1 MFKRVEKILNSIGEG
16 ITICDANLRH
26 VFSNARF
33 GEMTGLDK
41 DAQGVS
47 ILEHYPGSISDT
59 CVSVEVVRT
68 RKQYTSINTYN
79 NGVSLLST
87 GVPVFDDDGNLQY
100 VVTISRNI
108 TELVRQEASVHGKQ
122 QNKTPMTVQKFIS
135 NAANIRFAIQHM
147 DKLIGQRLSVLL
159 LGETGTGKDYFAK
172 FLHENAYPDP
182 ENRPFIKINC
192 GAIPESLLESELF
205 GYEKGAFTGASAKGK
220 KGLIELANNG
230 TLFLDEIGELPYNLQ
245 AKLLGVLQ
253 DKELTRVGGSEKIK
267 INAKIISASN
277 RDIFKMTQEN
287 KFRLDLYYRIS
298 MVTLHIPPLRERRED
313 IPYLIDQLLRE
324 INQLYGKKAYLSLE
338 LYDLFFKYDW
348 PGNIR
353 ELKNLMEKL
362 IIFSSGDR
370 IGID

>member
-1 MFKRVEKILNSIGEG
+1 
-16 ITICDANLRH
+16 
-26 VFSNARF
+26 
-33 GEMTGLDK
+33 
-41 DAQGVS
+41 
-47 ILEHYPGSISDT
+47 
-59 CVSVEVVRT
+59 
-68 RKQYTSINTYN
+68 
-79 NGVSLLST
+79 
-87 GVPVFDDDGNLQY
+87 

-370 IGID
+370 IGIDDLRVAEKFLGHSETRILDLLPAEGKESRPRGLKEMVAAYEKNIIETALRDKRTLQEAAQYLGIDISTLVRKKSKYSI

>member
-1 MFKRVEKILNSIGEG
+1 M
-16 ITICDANLRH
+16 
-26 VFSNARF
+26 
-33 GEMTGLDK
+33 
-41 DAQGVS
+41 
-47 ILEHYPGSISDT
+47 
-59 CVSVEVVRT
+59 
-68 RKQYTSINTYN
+68 
-79 NGVSLLST
+79 
-87 GVPVFDDDGNLQY
+87 
-100 VVTISRNI
+100 VTISRNI

-370 IGID
+370 IGIDDLRVAEKFLGHSETRILDLLPAEGKESRPRGLKEMVAAYEKNIIETALRDKRTLQEAAQYLGIDISTLVRKKSKYSI

>member
-1 MFKRVEKILNSIGEG
+1 
-16 ITICDANLRH
+16 
-26 VFSNARF
+26 
-33 GEMTGLDK
+33 
-41 DAQGVS
+41 
-47 ILEHYPGSISDT
+47 
-59 CVSVEVVRT
+59 
-68 RKQYTSINTYN
+68 
-79 NGVSLLST
+79 
-87 GVPVFDDDGNLQY
+87 

-324 INQLYGKKAYLSLE
+324 INQLYGKNAYLSLE

-370 IGID
+370 IGIDDLRVAEKFLGHSETRILDLLPAEGKESRPRGLKEMVAAYEKNIIETALRDKRTLQEAAQYLGIDISTLVRKKSKYSI